1 VAYADSSGGSLSA
14 SEVLAF
20 AARVA
25 RSGSTA
31 WNYLCQ
37 KFVRMA
43 YGSSGGAATATEAWR
58 NARYKHTRGEP
69 RPGAIMYWGGGA
81 GHAAIYAGNG
91 MVYTTD
97 PPGGQAGSVALVP
110 LKSIQAWGKPFLGW
124 TEDTNGIRVNKWDAQ
139 PVDGVGMKYAPV
151 AEGNVTT
158 QGGGYATGYSK
169 KELRE
174 RYGYVAQMYES
185 VPEIQRLVK
194 QAIRAGWT
202 EDEFD
207 RRLQASKWYRKHT
220 EEERQWVVLAATQ
233 PGEAKQQV
241 QQRKADIINQ
251 YRRMGV
257 PIAAKRVQALAE
269 NSVKHGWTEQ
279 QLTNAIAA
287 EFDYKGDQTYGGVAG
302 QTVDDL
308 RQMASAYLVPIGNKR
323 IDQWTTN
330 VLRGE
335 ASPEDFESYLKE
347 QAKSLWD
354 DPQLHAALD
363 RGVTTDQYL
372 DPYRQMAA
380 QELEM
385 NPDDINWLGNPKWS
399 QAIFRAN
406 DKGERRFL
414 SLADWQRTLRTDPT
428 YGFDKTST
436 ARDTAAQFTT
446 ELASMFGR
454 RG

>member
-1 VAYADSSGGSLSA
+1 MALPDSAGGSLS
-14 SEVLAF
+14 SSDVLAF

-43 YGSSGGAATATEAWR
+43 YGSSGGAATAVDAWR
-58 NARYKHTRGEP
+58 AARYKHTSGEP

-97 PPGGQAGSVALVP
+97 PPGGQAGTVGLVP
-110 LKSIQAWGKPFLGW
+110 LKAIQAWGKPFLGW
-124 TEDTNGIRVNKWDAQ
+124 TEDTNGIRVNKWDAA
-139 PVDGVGMKYAPV
+139 PIDGRGMKYEPV
-151 AEGNVTT
+151 TKGNTT
-158 QGGGYATGYSK
+158 TAGGGVATGYSE

-174 RYGYVAQMYES
+174 RYGYVAAMYEG

-194 QAIRAGWT
+194 LAIRGQWT
-202 EDEFD
+202 EEEFD
-207 RRLQASKWYRKHT
+207 RRFQATKWYRKHT
-220 EEERQWVVLAATQ
+220 EEERQWVVLSATQ

-241 QQRKADIINQ
+241 YQRKQDIINQ
-251 YRRMGV
+251 YRQMGIKV
-257 PIAAKRVQALAE
+257 SPKRVDEIARK
-269 NSVKHGWTEQ
+269 SVIHGWTEQ
-279 QLTNAIAA
+279 QIANALAA
-287 EFDYKGDQTYGGVAG
+287 EFDYKGDQTYGGIAG
-302 QTVDDL
+302 ETINDL
-308 RQMASAYLVPIGNKR
+308 RQMAAAYVVPIGDKR

-335 ASPEDFESYLKE
+335 ATPEDFESFLKE

-399 QAIFRAN
+399 QAIFRTN
-406 DKGERRFL
+406 DKGERRFQ
-414 SLADWQRTLRTDPT
+414 SLADWQRTLRNDPT
-428 YGFDKTST
+428 YGFDKTSG
-436 ARDTAAQFTT
+436 ARDAAAQFTT
-446 ELASMFGR
+446 ELATMFGR
-454 RG
+454 R